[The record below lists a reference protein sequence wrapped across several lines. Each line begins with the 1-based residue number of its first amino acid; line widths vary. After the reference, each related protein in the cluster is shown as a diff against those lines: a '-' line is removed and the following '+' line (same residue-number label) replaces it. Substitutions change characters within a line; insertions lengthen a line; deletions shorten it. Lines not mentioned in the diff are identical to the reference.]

1 MLHLIVDCVL
11 GGLFATLAAKL
22 FADES
27 DVSSSVES
35 SAAMAAMCMGVDF
48 AAIPKSRI
56 ERNARPPLFCD
67 QRPLLRSLIAA
78 IFFLFLFILKC
89 MRMYGI

>member
-48 AAIPKSRI
+48 AAIPMFES
-56 ERNARPPLFCD
+56 AVMWHC
-67 QRPLLRSLIAA
+67 S
-78 IFFLFLFILKC
+78 IL
-89 MRMYGI
+89 MRFSKFECPKPF